1 MADIRP
7 IHNAR
12 DHKAALAEI
21 DALLAVPKRS
31 KDQEEQLELLT
42 IVVSAYEDQAFAVPD
57 ADPIDL
63 LEGHMENSGR
73 SQKDLA
79 EILGSRSLAS
89 LILSRQRAMSLD
101 VIRTISTEWGIPAE
115 LLIKPYDL
123 AKKRA

>member
-1 MADIRP
+1 MTDIRP
-7 IHNAR
+7 IHTTR

-21 DALLAVPKRS
+21 EALLAVAKRS
-31 KDQEEQLELLT
+31 KDEEERLEVLTILVNDYEDGAFPVDDMDPIELLE
-42 IVVSAYEDQAFAVPD
+42 A
-57 ADPIDL
+57 
-63 LEGHMENSGR
+63 HMENSGR

-79 EILGSRSLAS
+79 DLLGRSLAS